1 MMLRHAAA
9 IAIATLAC
17 AACGIK
23 GPLYLPPPAA
33 QPTPAAPPAATP
45 PVEPG
50 PSSPPPP
57 GSPAAVEKKN

>member
-1 MMLRHAAA
+1 MLRQLIAVLIAAF
-9 IAIATLAC
+9 AC

-23 GPLYLPPPAA
+23 GPLYLPPA
-33 QPTPAAPPAATP
+33 TPPSVAPPTTVP

-57 GSPAAVEKKN
+57 QSPTAVEKKS

>member
-1 MMLRHAAA
+1 MMLRHAAV

-23 GPLYLPPPAA
+23 GPLYLPPAG

-57 GSPAAVEKKN
+57 GSPTAVEKKN